1 MYNERMQ
8 RTLAILGTLFFL
20 LVAPGVVAGLIP
32 WVISGWR
39 WSPAF
44 FGIEPLR
51 WVGAALILA
60 GIPILLDSFTRFA
73 VEGFGTPAPIYP
85 TNRLIVTGLYRY
97 VRNPMYLAVLAVV
110 AGQAL
115 LLGEIRLVIYS
126 AMVCLAFDVFVIAYE
141 EPTLRRRYGA
151 QFNAYCAHVR
161 RWLPRLTPY
170 FDRDTPVHRG
180 RLWSFLKMMLVRG
193 PHDHK

>member
-1 MYNERMQ
+1 MKRA
-8 RTLAILGTLFFL
+8 LAILGTLFFL
-20 LVAPGVVAGLIP
+20 VVAPGVVAGLVP
-32 WVISGWR
+32 WAISGWR

-51 WVGAALILA
+51 WVGGALILA
-60 GIPILLDSFTRFA
+60 GIPILLDSFARFA

-85 TNRLIVTGLYRY
+85 TDRLIVYRY

-110 AGQAL
+110 VGQAL
-115 LLGEIRLVIYS
+115 LLGDIKLVIYG
-126 AMVCLAFDVFVIAYE
+126 AMICLAFDVFVIAYE

-161 RWLPRLTPY
+161 RWLPRLTRYSDP
-170 FDRDTPVHRG
+170 G
-180 RLWSFLKMMLVRG
+180 R
-193 PHDHK
+193 